1 MLCDNMGCDLVVY
14 KEVEDVGCSMSYS
27 TFNKLRKII
36 VLQYLKM
43 NDIYVLTDNLLS
55 ELMCIPSAEF
65 HKKVNELLETINT
78 DESVAMTVLWNHS
91 DCDGAY
97 YGEDCENIA
106 NVIKRV
112 IENMEENDLDKE
124 WLETLYS
131 TFKYVGDIDGIL
143 QVW

>member
-27 TFNKLRKII
+27 TFNQLRKRI
-36 VLQYLKM
+36 VLEYLAM
-43 NDIYVLTDNLLS
+43 NGVKISNDNLFSALIC
-55 ELMCIPSAEF
+55 LPSAEF
-65 HKKVNELLETINT
+65 HKKVDALLETINT

-97 YGEDCENIA
+97 YDEDCENIA
-106 NVIKRV
+106 NVIGR
-112 IENMEENDLDKE
+112 ILENIEENDYDKE
-124 WLETLYS
+124 WLESLYS
-131 TFKYVGDIDGIL
+131 TFKYVGDIGGIL